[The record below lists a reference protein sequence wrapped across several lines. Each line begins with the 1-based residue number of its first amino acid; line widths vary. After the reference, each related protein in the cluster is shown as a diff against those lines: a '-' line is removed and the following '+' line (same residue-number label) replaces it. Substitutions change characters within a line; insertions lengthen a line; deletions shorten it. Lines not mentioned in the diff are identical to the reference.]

1 MNLWEKGRA
10 VRNAEMVKRKK
21 GNGDVSTSSSTY
33 SRELCQLLFQSYSQ
47 LCSVN
52 NVLKI
57 SLNELKIELE
67 MVACAATADSRLIL
81 KELNFK
87 LNSNAGGKW
96 KSLKLH
102 NQQ

>member
-1 MNLWEKGRA
+1 
-10 VRNAEMVKRKK
+10 
-21 GNGDVSTSSSTY
+21 
-33 SRELCQLLFQSYSQ
+33 
-47 LCSVN
+47 
-52 NVLKI
+52 VLKI

-87 LNSNAGGKW
+87 LNSNAGGGKW